1 MVNRLGSSGR
11 TPTASGGIRL
21 VELLAALSLATDL
34 ANGFPMEKGLRNC
47 LLAFLIGREL
57 GLSEAELADTYY
69 FGLLRSIG
77 CTSYAYEEALATG
90 DDRNFRNSFAGLDS
104 SQPADLMRRA
114 ITKLGEGRGLT
125 GRARAIRGFVVG
137 GRNFVMGM
145 GAANCDAGGHLA
157 ERLGMGKSVSQALS
171 QVHER
176 WDGKGMPSATAGE
189 NIHLAARIGC
199 FAHDVT
205 VHRVDESREEVRK
218 MVRRRSGGQHDPQV
232 VEAFLQRSDEML
244 DIIENESVWD
254 AVLEVEPQPRPW
266 LPESRI
272 DDTARAFAD
281 FTDLKSPYTLGHST
295 GVATLAE
302 AAARK
307 RGCSDSDVTAVR
319 RAALMHDLGRISVS
333 NGIWDKPD
341 RLTTAEW
348 ERVRLHPYYTE
359 RVLVKAPALRHL
371 ARLAGGHHERL
382 DGTGY
387 HRGDPAALLP
397 LPSRILAA
405 ADAYHAMTEFRPYRT
420 ALEPAAA
427 AQELA
432 KEVSAGR
439 LDHDAVT
446 GVVEAAGQRAQM
458 TKRDWPA
465 GLSEREIDVIRLAVR
480 GRSNR
485 QMAGELFVSDDTVK
499 THLRHIYE
507 KVGFSSRAG
516 LALFA
521 MENDLLSS

>member
-1 MVNRLGSSGR
+1 MGDRLGTVGQ
-11 TPTASGGIRL
+11 TPTASGIRL

-47 LLAFLIGREL
+47 LLALLIGREL
-57 GLSEAELADTYY
+57 GLVEDELSDVYY

-104 SQPADLMRRA
+104 NQPADIMRRA
-114 ITKLGEGRGLT
+114 FTRLGKGRGLA
-125 GRARAIRGFVVG
+125 GRARAIRGFVGG
-137 GRNFVMGM
+137 GRSFVMGM
-145 GAANCDAGGHLA
+145 GAANCDAGARLA
-157 ERLGMGKSVSQALS
+157 ERMGIGKSVGQALT

-189 NIHLAARIGC
+189 NIRLAARIGC

-205 VHRVDESREEVRK
+205 VHRVDESREEVCK
-218 MVRRRSGGQHDPQV
+218 MVRRRAGGQHDPQV
-232 VEAFLQRSDEML
+232 VEAFLKRSDEL
-244 DIIENESVWD
+244 FDAIEKDSVWD
-254 AVLEVEPQPRPW
+254 VVLEVEPEPRPW

-272 DDTARAFAD
+272 DNTARAFAD

-295 GVATLAE
+295 GVAKLAE

-307 RGCSDSDVTAVR
+307 LGCSDSDVTAVR
-319 RAALMHDLGRISVS
+319 RAALMHDLGRASVS
-333 NGIWDKPD
+333 NGIWDKAD

-359 RVLVKAPALRHL
+359 RILEQAPALSSL

-382 DGTGY
+382 DGSGY

-397 LPSRILAA
+397 LLSRILAS
-405 ADAYHAMTEFRPYRT
+405 ADAFHAMTELRPHR
-420 ALEPAAA
+420 PAFGPAGA

-432 KEVSAGR
+432 KDVSAGR
-439 LDHDAVT
+439 LDRDAVT
-446 GVVEAAGQRAQM
+446 AVLEAAGQRAQLP
-458 TKRDWPA
+458 KRDWPA
-465 GLSEREIDVIRLAVR
+465 GLSDREIDIIRLAVR

-485 QMAGELFVSDDTVK
+485 QMAGELFVSEDTVK
-499 THLRHIYE
+499 THMRHIYE

>member
-1 MVNRLGSSGR
+1 MSS
-11 TPTASGGIRL
+11 GIRL

-57 GLSEAELADTYY
+57 GLDEDELGDVYY

-104 SQPADLMRRA
+104 SQPGDMMRRA
-114 ITKLGEGRGLT
+114 FTRLGEGRGLA
-125 GRARAIRGFVVG
+125 GRAHAIRGFVAG
-137 GRNFVMGM
+137 GRAFVMGM
-145 GAANCDAGGHLA
+145 GSANCDAGARLA
-157 ERLGMGKSVSQALS
+157 QRMGMGKSVSKALT

-176 WDGKGMPSATAGE
+176 WDGKGIPSAIAGE
-189 NIHLAARIGC
+189 NLLLAARIGC

-205 VHRVDESREEVRK
+205 VHRLDEGRDEVRK
-218 MVRRRSGGQHDPQV
+218 MVRRRAGGQHDPHV
-232 VEAFLQRSDEML
+232 SDAFLKRSDELL
-244 DIIENESVWD
+244 DLIETDSVWD
-254 AVLEVEPQPRPW
+254 AVLEIEPAPRPW

-272 DDTARAFAD
+272 DDTAGAFAD
-281 FTDLKSPYTLGHST
+281 FTDLKSPYTLGHSK
-295 GVATLAE
+295 GVAKLAE

-307 RGCSDSDVTAVR
+307 LGSSDTDVAALR
-319 RAALMHDLGRISVS
+319 RAALMHDLGRASVS
-333 NGIWDKPD
+333 NGIWDKPE
-341 RLTTAEW
+341 RLTTTDW

-359 RVLVKAPALRHL
+359 RVLEKAPALRPL

-382 DGTGY
+382 DGSGY

-405 ADAYHAMTEFRPYRT
+405 ADVYHAMTELRPHRQP
-420 ALEPAAA
+420 LSQDAAA
-427 AQELA
+427 RELA
-432 KEVSAGR
+432 QEVSAGR
-439 LDHDAVT
+439 LDRDAVNA
-446 GVVEAAGQRAQM
+446 VLEAAGQRAQM
-458 TKRDWPA
+458 PRRDWPA
-465 GLSEREIDVIRLAVR
+465 GLSDREIDVVRLAVR

-485 QMAGELFVSDDTVK
+485 QMAGELFVSEDTV
-499 THLRHIYE
+499 
-507 KVGFSSRAG
+507 SSRAG

-521 MENDLLSS
+521 MENDLLAH